1 MSRLAPTSTPRVG
14 SSSTIT
20 RGSGCST
27 LASASFCWL
36 PPDSDD
42 AAASQRAGADAEVG
56 DRLLQ
61 RRALGAPVEQR
72 TRVAVERPSA

>member
-42 AAASQRAGADAEVG
+42 ATMSREPVRMPNSPTAFFSAARSAAGCSHG
-56 DRLLQ
+56 
-61 RRALGAPVEQR
+61 
-72 TRVAVERPSA
+72 VA